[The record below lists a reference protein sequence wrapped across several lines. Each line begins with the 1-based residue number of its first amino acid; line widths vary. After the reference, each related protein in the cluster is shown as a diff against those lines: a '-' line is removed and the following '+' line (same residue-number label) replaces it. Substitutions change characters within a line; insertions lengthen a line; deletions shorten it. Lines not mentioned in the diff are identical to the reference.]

1 MCVVRL
7 LARLRGG
14 GSMRYS
20 LILILFLFGNAGLW
34 FQAAAQSPALAG
46 CAVLPA
52 DNIWNTPVN
61 TLPVLAESDQY
72 INSIGRTTGMH
83 ADFGSGTWNGASIG
97 IPLTLVRNSQ
107 PLVPVAF
114 DYAGESDAGPYPI
127 PASAAIEGGPASDGD
142 RHILVLNQDTC
153 RLYELYYAWPQPNG
167 SWTAGAGAVYDLAS
181 NALRP
186 DGWTSADAAGLP
198 ILPGL
203 VRYEE
208 VAAGEISHAIRFTV
222 STTKKAHVWPARHD
236 ASSLTSSQYP
246 PMGQRFRLKAS
257 VNISGYSPP
266 VQVILTA
273 MKKYG
278 IILADN
284 GSNWYVSG
292 MPDSRWNN
300 DMLLEL
306 RTITGNAFEAVDCR
320 SLLLD
325 PNSGKVRQGVSNT
338 STSIVPAALYPL
350 LLH

>member
-1 MCVVRL
+1 
-7 LARLRGG
+7 
-14 GSMRYS
+14 MRYS
-20 LILILFLFGNAGLW
+20 LILILFFLGNAGIC
-34 FQAAAQSPALAG
+34 FQSAAQPPTLAG

-52 DNIWNTPVN
+52 DNIWNTPIDA
-61 TLPVLAESDQY
+61 LPVSAESDQY

-83 ADFGSGTWNGASIG
+83 ADFGSGTWNGGPIG
-97 IPLTLVRNSQ
+97 IPITLVSKSQ

-114 DYAGESDAGPYPI
+114 DYADESDAGPYPI

-153 RLYELYYAWPQPNG
+153 RLYELYYAWPQANG
-167 SWTAGAGAVYDLAS
+167 SWTAGSGAIYDLAS

-222 STTKKAHVWPARHD
+222 SKTGKAHVWPARHD
-236 ASSLTSSQYP
+236 ASSLTGSQYP

-257 VNISGYSPP
+257 VNISSYSPP

-292 MPDSRWNN
+292 APDSRWNN
-300 DMLLEL
+300 DVLREL
-306 RTITGNAFEAVDCR
+306 RAITGNDFEAIDCR
-320 SLLLD
+320 SYLLD
-325 PNSGKVRQGVSNT
+325 PNSGKVRQTASNA
-338 STSIVPAALYPL
+338 SPAITPAVLYPL